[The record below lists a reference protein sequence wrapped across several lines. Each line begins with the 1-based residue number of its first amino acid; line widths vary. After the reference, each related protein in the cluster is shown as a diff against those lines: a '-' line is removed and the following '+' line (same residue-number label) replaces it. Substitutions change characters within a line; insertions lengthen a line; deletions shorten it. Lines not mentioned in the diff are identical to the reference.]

1 MTEALIVS
9 NVLSW
14 ILLLVLA
21 AIVVALARQVGVLH
35 ERVAPVGALATG
47 DGPSVGDPAPP
58 LSVTDLGGA
67 ARTIGGA
74 AEASTLVFFVS
85 PTCPVCK
92 TLLATVERVVEA
104 EGGVDLVLA
113 SDGPPEEHRA
123 FVEEHGLER
132 FPYVLSAELGHTY
145 RVAKL
150 PYAVLLDAEGV
161 VRAKGIVNTREH
173 VESLF
178 DARREGVGSIQEYL
192 DRRDRRA
199 V

>member
-21 AIVVALARQVGVLH
+21 GVVVALARQVGVLH

-47 DGPSVGDPAPP
+47 GGPSVGDPAPP
-58 LSVTDLGGA
+58 LAVTELGGVR
-67 ARTIGGA
+67 RTIGGA
-74 AEASTLVFFVS
+74 AHASTLVFFVS

-123 FVEEHGLER
+123 FVAEHGLDR

-150 PYAVLLDAEGV
+150 PYAVLLDAEGI

-192 DRRDRRA
+192 DRRDRR
-199 V
+199 VG